1 METDRKMLR
10 RRALMSSM
18 LGVGVGAALGTGA
31 RSAWAGDAGANAP
44 QYQEL
49 ANPAIQVTSLTSHY
63 MIAGT
68 SAGKRLLAGGEH
80 GLIIYSDDGA
90 QTWRQASVPVS
101 TTITDIAFATDK
113 AGWATGGFGVVLNT
127 QDGGQTWVK
136 QLDGIAEID
145 TMNRTT
151 QAYIATQPP
160 DSDAVAHLAR
170 RAQILTKEGP
180 DKPFLSLLPVSATEV
195 FAFGTYRSAEYSTD
209 GGKSWADWSMKIGD
223 PAAKSRNIYGS
234 ANLYGGLY
242 LVSEDG
248 VIYKSTDGG
257 QSFPQLAQPGDATF
271 FGICDAGK
279 GNILA
284 FGVAGE
290 MYLSTD
296 NGKTWNPPN
305 FTGSA
310 NVNCGTLLPTGDV
323 VAGDSGGSI
332 WRSKDQG
339 QNFTEV
345 IRNPLLSIN
354 TLLPLGGS
362 RFLILSEAGMF
373 PFDLSAVQG

>member
-1 METDRKMLR
+1 METDKKMLR

-18 LGVGVGAALGTGA
+18 LGVGVGAALGA
-31 RSAWAGDAGANAP
+31 RIQPAWADMP

-49 ANPAIQVTSLTSHY
+49 ANPAIPVKSLSSHY
-63 MIAGT
+63 MLAGA
-68 SAGKRLLAGGEH
+68 SAGKRLLAVGEH

-90 QTWRQASVPVS
+90 QTWHQASVPVS

-113 AGWATGGFGVVLNT
+113 VGWATGGFGVVLNT
-127 QDGGQTWVK
+127 QDGGQSWVK

-145 TMNRTT
+145 MMNQTT
-151 QAYIATQPP
+151 QAFTATQPP
-160 DSDAVAHLAR
+160 DSDVVAHLTR
-170 RAQILTKEGP
+170 RAQILTSEGP
-180 DKPFLSLLPVSATEV
+180 DKPFLSLLPISATEV
-195 FAFGTYRSAEYSTD
+195 FAFGTYRSAEHSTD
-209 GGKSWADWSMKIGD
+209 GGKSWTDWSLKIGD
-223 PAAKSRNIYGS
+223 PAAQSKNIYG
-234 ANLYGGLY
+234 AAALYGAYY
-242 LVSEDG
+242 LVSEAG
-248 VIYKSTDGG
+248 LIYRSTDGG
-257 QSFPQLAQPGDATF
+257 QTFPQLAQPGDATF

-296 NGKTWNPPN
+296 NGKSWNPPN

-354 TLLPLGGS
+354 ALLPLGGT
-362 RFLILSEAGMF
+362 RLLILSEAGMF
-373 PFDLSAVQG
+373 PFDLSAAQG